1 MDRTMQIIFGFIASL
16 LGFYS
21 MLIIIRI
28 ILTWFSGANFGRPI
42 QILAQITDPYLNWW
56 RQRFRL
62 QAGILDLSPLAAM
75 AALSVVQTIF
85 SAIARQ
91 GRLSPAI
98 ILIVCLNAFWSVTS
112 FIIGFCIFVLALRL
126 FAYFINA
133 NMYSHF
139 WQIVDSISRSILYS
153 INSIIFR
160 KRVVSFFTGIIS
172 AIAVLIAA
180 MIIGRFAVM
189 QLIGILSRS
198 IL

>member
-1 MDRTMQIIFGFIASL
+1 MQMIFGFMATL

-28 ILTWFSGANFGRPI
+28 ILTWFSGANYGRPL
-42 QILAQITDPYLNWW
+42 QLLAQITDPYLNWW

-62 QAGILDLSPLAAM
+62 QAGILDLTPLAAM
-75 AALSVVQTIF
+75 AALSVVQTVF
-85 SAIARQ
+85 AAIARQ
-91 GRLSPAI
+91 GRISPAI
-98 ILIVCLNAFWSVTS
+98 IIIVCLNALWSVVS
-112 FIIGFCIFVLALRL
+112 FILGFCILVLALRL

-133 NMYSHF
+133 NMFSHF
-139 WQIVDSISRSILYS
+139 WQIVDAISRSMLYS

-160 KRVVSFFTGIIS
+160 KRIVSFFTGIIS
-172 AIAVLIAA
+172 AIAVLIVAMAA
-180 MIIGRFAVM
+180 GRFIVM